1 MPVPLVMLVD
11 DADVERAAARRLLQ
25 RAGYATVEAADGL
38 DAHAVLDGS
47 RPDVILL
54 DLSMPDLDGLALLRF
69 LRDDVRWRSIPVV
82 VVTGF
87 DDAAVLAE
95 AHAFGACE
103 HLLKSAASA
112 SSLLDAVE
120 RHVGWQNKSGPARGS
135 AGTAS
140 PRPVQREL
148 DHASA

>member
-1 MPVPLVMLVD
+1 MPLVMLVD
-11 DADVERAAARRLLQ
+11 DADVERAATRWVLQ

-38 DAHAVLDGS
+38 DAIAVLDGS
-47 RPDVILL
+47 SPDVILL

-69 LRDDVRWRSIPVV
+69 IRDDARWRSIPVI

-95 AHAFGACE
+95 ARAFGACE
-103 HLLKSAASA
+103 HLLKSEASA
-112 SSLLDAVE
+112 SSLLDAVG
-120 RHVGWQNKSGPARGS
+120 RHAGYKSGRARGP
-135 AGTAS
+135 AGAAS
-140 PRPVQREL
+140 PRPAQRVF